1 MARRDAA
8 HGASRA
14 PALLLCRNVRELGR
28 ILWRLLVETYTDW
41 STDRAPRLAAALA
54 FYTTLSLA
62 PLLLVVISVA
72 GLLFG
77 REAVQGEVL
86 NQLRGVTGP
95 DGAQAIQ
102 DMLAA
107 ASQPAESALASVI
120 GLLTLAFGAA
130 GVVWQLKDALNTIWE
145 VPDDPAQS
153 WGAMLRERLV
163 SFALVLGV
171 GFVLLASLVISTAM
185 ATISGYL
192 HSAVLPGSD
201 AIWMV
206 LNFVLS
212 FAVVALLFA
221 LIFKFVPD
229 VTVRW
234 SDVWIGALGTAVLF
248 EIGKHLL
255 SFYLGRAGVSSA
267 YGAAGSLAVL
277 LVWIYYAA
285 QILFF
290 GAEFTQVYARRF
302 GSRIQPAAARR
313 RGAPEPAARGQ
324 RVPA

>member
-1 MARRDAA
+1 MT
-8 HGASRA
+8 
-14 PALLLCRNVRELGR
+14 ALVRP
-28 ILWRLLVETYTDW
+28 LWDMLVQTFSDW
-41 STDRAPRLAAALA
+41 SADRAPRLAAALA

-77 REAVQGEVL
+77 REAVQGQLV
-86 NQLRGVTGP
+86 NQLGTVTGP
-95 DGAQAIQ
+95 DGAQAIR

-107 ASQPAESALASVI
+107 ADQPAESTIASLI

-145 VPDDPAQS
+145 VPDDPRQS
-153 WGAMLRERLV
+153 WWAMARERLV
-163 SFALVLGV
+163 SFALVLGI
-171 GFVLLASLVISTAM
+171 GFVLLASLVISTAL

-192 HSAVLPGSD
+192 HESVLPGSD
-201 AIWMV
+201 VIWMT
-206 LNFVLS
+206 LNFVVS
-212 FAVVALLFA
+212 FAIVTLLFA

-229 VTVRW
+229 VHVRW
-234 SDVWIGALGTAVLF
+234 SDVWIGAIGTAVLF

-267 YGAAGSLAVL
+267 YGAAGSLAVV

-290 GAEFTQVYARRF
+290 GAEFTQVYSRRF
-302 GSRIQPAAARR
+302 GSRIAPAAAPDAAARR
-313 RGAPEPAARGQ
+313 PVARGAGQHAPA
-324 RVPA
+324 